1 MECPFC
7 HQQITD
13 GTKKC
18 YHCGA
23 DMPTPDGKT
32 RRHKTGTTIAFETF
46 LKHLNKARALLA
58 ASLIMSGAAF
68 AGGGVWLLVL
78 ILDRVSLMD
87 SIQLV
92 SPLIVVSGLLFFV
105 LSIIRHILKAM
116 EYYVPK

>member
-7 HQQITD
+7 HQQIAD
-13 GTKKC
+13 GTRKC

-23 DMPTPDGKT
+23 DIPGPDGKK

-58 ASLIMSGAAF
+58 VSLILSGAAF
-68 AGGGVWLLVL
+68 VGGGVWFLVL
-78 ILDRVSLMD
+78 ILDRVPLMET
-87 SIQLV
+87 IQV
-92 SPLIVVSGLLFFV
+92 ISPLVVISGLLFFV

-116 EYYVPK
+116 EFYVPK